1 MMDVSGHVWKKESAR
16 PEEKATAEG
25 GSVRYG
31 TNRGG
36 LSKDRLKTEKRQ
48 IAPRSAHRW
57 VDDNETPESIAIS
70 ERARN
75 SLIRPGTPYG
85 INFSWTGT
93 DVSRWPPRNA
103 TICL

>member
-36 LSKDRLKTEKRQ
+36 PSKDRLKTEKRQ

-75 SLIRPGTPYG
+75 SLIRPGTRYG

-93 DVSRWPPRNA
+93 DVSR
-103 TICL
+103 